1 MTTPTAI
8 GFDMGATSTKT
19 GVVKDGKIIFRGEII
34 ETRQDGDTESLIDAF
49 VKEIERLRTIHPDA
63 TAVGFGVPGIINPV
77 EGTVVNLTNVKGWHN
92 IPLRSIIAQRT
103 GLICHLENDAKAMA
117 YAEWKHGAGQSV
129 PNLVCV
135 TLGTGV
141 GGALIL
147 DGRLYRGATFVAG
160 EIGQMSINYAG
171 VDFVYGN
178 KGALEAYVG
187 HYHISELAKQIYKAA
202 GKELSEEESQPD
214 HLTKAADAGDELAD
228 KVWANIGLKIGVGL
242 TNVIWL
248 VNPDRIVIGGGV
260 ANAGERLFRYIRQT
274 IWTRCERTFWEKL
287 DIVQATLHND
297 AGIIGPAVLAV
308 ESELW
313 RGPQVDSGKQNSK
326 L

>member
-117 YAEWKHGAGQSV
+117 YAEG
-129 PNLVCV
+129 
-135 TLGTGV
+135 
-141 GGALIL
+141 
-147 DGRLYRGATFVAG
+147 
-160 EIGQMSINYAG
+160 
-171 VDFVYGN
+171 
-178 KGALEAYVG
+178 
-187 HYHISELAKQIYKAA
+187 
-202 GKELSEEESQPD
+202 
-214 HLTKAADAGDELAD
+214 
-228 KVWANIGLKIGVGL
+228 
-242 TNVIWL
+242 
-248 VNPDRIVIGGGV
+248 
-260 ANAGERLFRYIRQT
+260 
-274 IWTRCERTFWEKL
+274 
-287 DIVQATLHND
+287 
-297 AGIIGPAVLAV
+297 
-308 ESELW
+308 
-313 RGPQVDSGKQNSK
+313 
-326 L
+326 